1 MAISQ
6 ECIRRGHTIDV
17 YTMTWEGEHPPELK
31 INIVPVHGV
40 SNHSKA
46 AAYSKY
52 LTINLNRSIYDLVVG
67 FNKIPGIDLYY
78 AADVCY
84 SARIDNQRNF
94 LSKLTSRYRLFSNF
108 EKEVFSPDSS
118 THIIYISRQEKK
130 IYQDR
135 FKTQEKRF
143 HYAPPGINKEKIR
156 EDMTFQNRQETR
168 SLLSI
173 TEQDIFLLMI
183 GSNFKTKGVDRSIR
197 ALASLPD
204 KLRKFTYLFIIGKG
218 KEKKYK
224 RMASSLG
231 IVENVHFLGTRDD
244 VPLFLAG
251 ADFLLQ
257 PSLNENT
264 GNAIVEA
271 LVAGVPVLAT
281 ENCGY
286 AEHIHLAN
294 AGKVVSS
301 SPFKQETMDMTLKEM
316 LLSDEQEFWSKNA
329 LVYADNTDLY
339 NRFNV
344 ISDIIETIVT
354 SKKSMA

>member
-1 MAISQ
+1 M
-6 ECIRRGHTIDV
+6 RGHTIDV
-17 YTMTWEGEHPPELK
+17 YTMNWEGEHPPELN
-31 INIVPVHGV
+31 INIVPVQGV

-52 LTINLNRSIYDLVVG
+52 LASNLNRSIYDLVVG

-84 SARIDNQRNF
+84 SARIDNQRTF
-94 LSKLTSRYRLFSNF
+94 LSKWTPRYRVFSNF
-108 EKEVFSPDSS
+108 EKDVFSPDSS
-118 THIIYISRQEKK
+118 THIIYISKQEKK

-156 EDMTFQNRQETR
+156 EDITFQNRQETR
-168 SLLSI
+168 HLLSI
-173 TEQDIFLLMI
+173 TDQDTFLLMV

-197 ALASLPD
+197 ALSSLPA
-204 KLRKFTYLFIIGKG
+204 KIRASTYLFIIGKG

-224 RMASSLG
+224 KMASLLG
-231 IVENVHFLGTRDD
+231 IGENVHFLGTRDD
-244 VPLFLAG
+244 VPRFLAG

-286 AEHIHLAN
+286 AEHVHLAN
-294 AGKVVSS
+294 AGRVVSS

-316 LLSDEQEFWSKNA
+316 LLSNERQSWSKNA
-329 LVYADNTDLY
+329 LAYADNTDLY
-339 NRFNV
+339 NRFKV
-344 ISDIIETIVT
+344 IGDIIETIAA
-354 SKKSMA
+354 SKRYMA